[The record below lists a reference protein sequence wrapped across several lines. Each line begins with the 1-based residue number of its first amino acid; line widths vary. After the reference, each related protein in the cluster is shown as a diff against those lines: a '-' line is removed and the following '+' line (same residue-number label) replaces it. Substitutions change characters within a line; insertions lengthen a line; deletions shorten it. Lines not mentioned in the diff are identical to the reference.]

1 MVATILWIC
10 IIACFVVAFVGLI
23 KPIIPSMPMIWIG
36 FLIYQIGFHNGRL
49 SWIFF
54 VSMII
59 LTILVF
65 AADLM
70 MSQYFTRRFGGS
82 KAGEY
87 TALIGVIAGCFIF
100 PPFGIIIVPLVAV
113 FIVELILRKDSTI
126 ALKASFGSV
135 VGFLAS
141 TAAQAIVMIIMVL
154 WFFLDII
161 F

>member
-1 MVATILWIC
+1 MIATILWIC
-10 IIACFVVAFVGLI
+10 IIACFIVAFVGLI

-87 TALIGVIAGCFIF
+87 TALIGVIVGCFIF
-100 PPFGIIIVPLVAV
+100 RHLESLLCRSLPYL
-113 FIVELILRKDSTI
+113 
-126 ALKASFGSV
+126 
-135 VGFLAS
+135 
-141 TAAQAIVMIIMVL
+141 L
-154 WFFLDII
+154 WK
-161 F
+161 

>member
-1 MVATILWIC
+1 MIATILWIC
-10 IIACFVVAFVGLI
+10 IIACFIVAFVGLI

-87 TALIGVIAGCFIF
+87 TALIGVIVGCFIF

-113 FIVELILRKDSTI
+113 FIVEMILRKDPMS
-126 ALKASFGSV
+126 ALTASFGSV